1 MYVNRPCLV
10 LSSNV
15 HQYWHFLVSEI
26 FDYPQEV
33 NKCFEDNF
41 EESQV
46 GIFSS
51 YVLVLLFLTKVR
63 CSLPRSVCKS
73 LIN

>member
-1 MYVNRPCLV
+1 MHVNRPCLV

-41 EESQV
+41 EESQ
-46 GIFSS
+46 GEIFSS
-51 YVLVLLFLTKVR
+51 YVLVCFVFF
-63 CSLPRSVCKS
+63 
-73 LIN
+73 